1 MKRISAITL
10 IVLATITLSSC
21 ETMTMATPWGPEIK
35 TSWVGGIQYYS
46 NLIVFRNDTDYLASI
61 TIGYNQESVKPHSTF
76 SFDIYSGWGNYYNS
90 RNISI
95 LLTII
100 LPDGRTISFT
110 PNIYLDNWSR
120 QIRTLV
126 IEEKNNGIYWH
137 W

>member
-1 MKRISAITL
+1 MKNISVAVAIIFSAI
-10 IVLATITLSSC
+10 ALSSC
-21 ETMTMATPWGPEIK
+21 ETMTMATPWGPEIR

-46 NLIVFRNDTDYLASI
+46 NLIVFRNDTNYTASL
-61 TIGYNQESVKPHSTF
+61 TVGYNQKDVTPHSTF
-76 SFDIYSGWGNYYNS
+76 SFDIYSGWGNYYNT

-95 LLTII
+95 LLTIF
-100 LPDGRTISFT
+100 LPNGRTVSFT
-110 PNIYLDNWSR
+110 PSVYLDSWSR